1 MALLHARNLTK
12 SYGEI
17 NVLRGVS
24 LDLEPKCR
32 AALVGDNGCG
42 KSTLLRL
49 MAGLESPDGGV
60 LRRSASA
67 LLLDQRKELDG
78 AALRRR
84 AGKEKAEGLFSCHGA
99 AWGGDGLRRGKD
111 EAGPEPGP
119 GLRRRAAAVG

>member
-12 SYGEI
+12 SYGETS
-17 NVLRGVS
+17 VLRGVS

-49 MAGLESPDGGV
+49 LAGLESPDGGV

-78 AALRRR
+78 AALPEEGRQRR
-84 AGKEKAEGLFSCHGA
+84 AEGLFSGA